1 MCKNS
6 IKAVKF
12 RVTLNGR
19 GVVNFDSTDQKY
31 FINSHCDNSQ
41 LARESGGKITDNQTF
56 AKKEFYRL
64 YDSHEA
70 YLDAVKEFAEKNGID
85 INEAKKNLPEFAEN
99 LKISYNCL
107 RYAIFGGT
115 HDVDPVIWKFP
126 IAASNFIANPL
137 GFSRGYM
144 CPDKK
149 DSFKKKS
156 SLNVT
161 DAIDDKAVVYMELYT
176 KSGNRNDTS
185 LFYKETAGETN
196 YVFNAYFDVA
206 EAQFLSFD
214 DVFARRAV
222 SNSYIEG
229 ENYLE
234 KAFVKNYGRVPYTVG
249 VFSKNNEI
257 FGKSY
262 GEYGAKMDDEFI
274 NGLIHKL
281 TEQMLSIN
289 INRNGGVAY
298 TTKVEYKPIYSAE
311 DMISEDGWKTLGKA
325 DNMEKFEIYQ
335 FYEESSH
342 QDWEARKAAIEESS
356 NKKEEKKAKK
366 GKKSEEVTSE

>member
-161 DAIDDKAVVYMELYT
+161 DAIDNKAVVYMELYT

-311 DMISEDGWKTLGKA
+311 DMISEDGWKTLDKA

-335 FYEESSH
+335 FYEESRH